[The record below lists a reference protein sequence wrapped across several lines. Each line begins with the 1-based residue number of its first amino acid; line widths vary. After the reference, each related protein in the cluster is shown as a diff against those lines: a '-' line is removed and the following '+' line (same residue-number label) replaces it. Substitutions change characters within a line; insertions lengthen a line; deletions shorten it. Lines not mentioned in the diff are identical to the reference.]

1 MSKPLIHIGFH
12 KTGSSLLQ
20 RQVFASREVGFFQP
34 CNKAELIHRA
44 FILRD
49 PGQPCEPR
57 ALAELH
63 QAHATAQ
70 SQDQVMVLS
79 HERLSGYP
87 ASGGYDQ
94 FDIAHRLAEGF
105 PDANVLIVIRE
116 QRSAMLSMYL
126 QTISD
131 GSALTLKEFLDP
143 PEAHIRRQPLF
154 RKSFYAYHTL
164 IARYQALFGE
174 DKVKVLPYEW
184 LRTQPG
190 HFAAELV
197 EFSGAEPRPDID
209 VNQLVDSPL
218 NPSLP
223 VAFQMMRRQSNKLLR
238 SQLSNSGPIMIPATS
253 VQAAV
258 KKIRPALLP
267 LSVFD
272 APLKRRLRKL
282 IAQHTN
288 GVYADSN
295 SEVEAL
301 TGLDLR
307 SLGYPLPG

>member
-1 MSKPLIHIGFH
+1 MTKPLIHIGFH

-20 RQVFASREVGFFQP
+20 RQVFASREAGFFQP
-34 CNKAELIHRA
+34 NNKAELIHRA

-49 PGQPCEPR
+49 PGQSCEPG
-57 ALAELH
+57 ALAELYR
-63 QAHATAQ
+63 AHTTAL

-94 FDIAHRLAEGF
+94 FDIANRLAEGF
-105 PDANVLIVIRE
+105 PEAKVLIVIRE
-116 QRSAMLSMYL
+116 QSSAMLSMYL

-131 GSALTLKEFLDP
+131 GSALSLKEFLDP

-154 RKSFYAYHTL
+154 RKSFYAYDAL
-164 IARYQALFGE
+164 IAHYQALFGE
-174 DKVKVLPYEW
+174 HKVKVLPYEW
-184 LRTQPG
+184 LRIQPG
-190 HFAAELV
+190 QFASELMK
-197 EFSGAEPRPDID
+197 FSGAKPRPDLD

-223 VAFQMMRRQSNKLLR
+223 VAFQMIRRQSNKLLR

-258 KKIRPALLP
+258 KKIRPALAP
-267 LSVFD
+267 LSIFD
-272 APLKRRLRKL
+272 APLKRRFQKF
-282 IAQHTN
+282 IAPHTD
-288 GVYADSN
+288 GVYGDSN
-295 SEVEAL
+295 SKVEAL
-301 TGLDLR
+301 TGLDLG
-307 SLGYPLPG
+307 SLGYPLPL

>member
-1 MSKPLIHIGFH
+1 MSCPLVHIGFH

-20 RQVFASREVGFFQP
+20 RQVFASREAGFLQP
-34 CNKAELIHRA
+34 DNKSELIHRA
-44 FILRD
+44 FVLRD
-49 PGQPCEPR
+49 PHQGCEPN
-57 ALAELH
+57 ALAKLH
-63 QAHATAQ
+63 QANASAL

-94 FDIAHRLAEGF
+94 MDIADRLAKGF

-131 GSALTLKEFLDP
+131 GSALSLKEFLNP

-154 RKSFYAYHTL
+154 RKSFYAYDTL
-164 IARYQALFGE
+164 IARYQALFGVH
-174 DKVKVLPYEW
+174 KVKVMPYEW
-184 LRTQPG
+184 LSRQATQ
-190 HFAAELV
+190 FAAELLQ
-197 EFSGAEPRPDID
+197 FSGAKPNAEVD
-209 VNQLVDSPL
+209 VSQLVDNPL

-223 VAFQMMRRQSNKLLR
+223 ITFQMMRRQSNKLLR
-238 SQLSNSGPIMIPATS
+238 SQLSNSGPIVIPATS

-258 KKIRPALLP
+258 KKIRPALAP
-267 LSVFD
+267 LSIFD
-272 APLKRRLRKL
+272 TPLKRRYQKM
-282 IAQHTN
+282 IAVHTD
-288 GVYADSN
+288 GFYDESN
-295 SEVEAL
+295 NKVEAL

-307 SLGYPLPG
+307 SLGYSL